1 MSVNTIFDNQEVP
14 SIDISVDDKIRL
26 DTINCIKE
34 RAELEFK
41 NKRKEEKSNRC
52 HSYVFNDLGG
62 FGEELALCMFP
73 NSIGAG
79 SKGGCAFD
87 NREIDRAT
95 RKTTKAREIKCVS
108 LDGTKMCRV
117 CKAKNPRFQLSCS
130 ICGNDNINM
139 FNMKSDSRCGVSAS
153 AHMKYKDIITDYI
166 FIVCKYVDGG
176 FISYKCF
183 KIDPTNE
190 YFYNY
195 VETQDTHG
203 KGDTVNALPYSY
215 DFHLSGPIL
224 LFDIL
229 VSEDNT
235 ETVNFFNMENTVK
248 LRIPLK
254 NENTGTILF
263 TKHILNTYCSHEGK
277 HNLFSGGGGSIDYDE
292 NIKFF
297 NPKKKALRKDRG
309 NTTRK

>member
-1 MSVNTIFDNQEVP
+1 MSVNTIFDNQAP
-14 SIDISVDDKIRL
+14 SIDVSMESKIRL
-26 DTINCIKE
+26 DVINCIKE

-62 FGEELALCMFP
+62 FGEELVLYMYP

-95 RKTTKAREIKCVS
+95 QKTNKAREIKCVS
-108 LDGTKMCRV
+108 LDGTKMCSI
-117 CKAKNPRFQLSCS
+117 CKSKNPRFQLSCS
-130 ICGNDNINM
+130 ICQNDDTNKFIL
-139 FNMKSDSRCGVSAS
+139 KADSRCGISAS
-153 AHMKYKDIITDYI
+153 AHMKYKDIMTEYI
-166 FIVCKYVDGG
+166 FIICKYIDG

-195 VETQDTHG
+195 VEKQHTDG
-203 KGDTVNALPYSY
+203 KGDTVNLLPYSY

-235 ETVNFFNMENTVK
+235 EIVKYFNIENQSK
-248 LRIPLK
+248 CDIPLK
-254 NENTGTILF
+254 NENTGLTLF
-263 TKHILNTYCSHEGK
+263 TNNILESFCSHEDK
-277 HNLFSGGGGSIDYDE
+277 RNLFSGGSIDYDA
-292 NIKFF
+292 NISFF
-297 NPKKKALRKDRG
+297 NPKKKALGKERG